1 MTHRGCPR
9 FSVNWGSPFH
19 FSTFFLLLTGVH
31 HSASVLGSA
40 HGSGYQV
47 YKERIFEQFAGKSA
61 LAKAINIPI
70 EHVSWDIPS
79 WTDW

>member
-1 MTHRGCPR
+1 
-9 FSVNWGSPFH
+9 
-19 FSTFFLLLTGVH
+19 
-31 HSASVLGSA
+31 
-40 HGSGYQV
+40 V